1 MPKLHEVAA
10 EDSTPTTATTSTE
23 CPPLARPVMVV
34 PVEDPASTWG
44 VPPSMVTSIESH
56 PPKLVQVRVAVLAPG
71 EQTRSAGAM
80 IDPVRQLMMAST
92 SCKCV
97 DVASASPPISKEL
110 PKVI

>member
-1 MPKLHEVAA
+1 
-10 EDSTPTTATTSTE
+10 
-23 CPPLARPVMVV
+23 MVV